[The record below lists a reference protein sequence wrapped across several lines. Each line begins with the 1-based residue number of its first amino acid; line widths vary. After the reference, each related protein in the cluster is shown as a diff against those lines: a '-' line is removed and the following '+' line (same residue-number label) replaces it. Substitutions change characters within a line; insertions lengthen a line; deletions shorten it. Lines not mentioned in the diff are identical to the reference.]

1 MKEWAPGLPLVKSQR
16 AKMLL
21 HIFLL
26 LPLARSQD
34 YASDYPTKEAPDA
47 YTFYD
52 SVEDYE
58 LNIPSYDYDTTLSE
72 TLVQVNDNTENVDLN
87 DMCRVSSGESNIVM
101 DLIESL
107 GDDFSQETSPKEL
120 PITGR
125 VGSDIELELVFPSGY
140 SIFKTQDKSIH
151 LTEPLDRD
159 QNDLSS
165 IVFQVTCTVLRTG
178 KRRTIPVIVRISDLN
193 DNSPRFIGTPYTISL
208 PENTPVNAT
217 VFTGLKAEDMDS
229 GNNMQIEYSVVPG
242 DGSVNDGFGY
252 FAINLPH
259 QGFITVAKQLDFE
272 STKNYYVNIL
282 ATDKALDPAS
292 RKTSMTVL
300 TVNLEDSDDL
310 DPAFA
315 HPLYTSRVVSGVTAG
330 VLDIKPDKIQAEDQ
344 DSLRSEIFYTFV
356 SGKPNFYGDYF
367 SIDRRTGVVRQT
379 RSLDRETASEFEM
392 IIMAEENTQHRR
404 RARTKLMIKVEA
416 KDIHAPEL
424 SVSAS
429 EGYIDEN
436 SPVGTLVLD
445 RNKRPI
451 KFRVTDQDLVSEG
464 QKPPYIYEFT
474 SSQFDQNAD
483 SELIAKDGSLDR
495 DAPSQPMLIV
505 QVVAREDLPN
515 GKASSPV
522 SIRIHLRDM
531 NDNPPILPAIA
542 PITIQAGNS
551 RRKIAQMNAT
561 DIDEDDSIR
570 YRILHVSNGGK
581 RIFYVNPSNGD
592 VEVLGRAVAG
602 DSYSITIVAMDNSG
616 ATSQTILEVNVTPG
630 PNVRPPYFDKIVYDV
645 TVSEGSPRHSSVITV
660 SAKDPEGATVTYS
673 IISGNNLEHF
683 SIGESTG
690 VIRVMQPL
698 DREELRRYSLMI
710 KAEDEDKKASTATV
724 NIIVTDVNDQN
735 PEFQNLPYSF
745 RVKEGEIDAFVG
757 RVFAEDKDVEE
768 NANISY
774 SVPNESPFE
783 IEKFSGKITT
793 KLSLDF
799 EANQVHYVVVTAK
812 DGGKVPRL
820 ATATATILVQ
830 DISDE
835 TPFFPQKVYEA
846 TVPENLNDFIIT
858 TVTAEDKDTL
868 PQITYR
874 IMQGDVTKFA
884 IDPATGVIRTSQGLD
899 FERAKE
905 HVIIVGTE
913 QGQTETKNNSDS
925 TCKVII
931 TVQDVNDIPPMFTRM
946 PPGNTIQVRNDAK
959 INEKIGSVEATD
971 SDGTAPGNQVR
982 YQLVEDQS
990 SDRAAKYFRID
1001 PDTGEIVLQ
1010 GDLTNELYEE
1020 YRLMI
1025 RAYDQGEPSLDST
1038 ATVVVI
1044 VQQVVTVPPNSGV
1057 GFSDLEHLIEVMENT
1072 PQEAILKT
1080 LTLSMKPKRNIKIRC
1095 EVIEAFDKNGKSST
1109 TLFRGELND
1118 NKDCNLILARSGL
1131 DHEIMDEYSIKMT
1144 LNTLT
1149 AFVNPNRMEAR
1160 INVTVQDKND
1170 NRPRFTYDAPYN
1182 RLIKDKYLAIVS
1194 EFTPVREE
1202 IFQVMATDKDSG
1214 EYGMI
1219 KYELSPDTDT
1229 TTRQYFRI
1237 ESDTG
1242 AVVVAKNFENV
1253 PDDVLPFRLIIT
1265 ARDNP
1270 GRMDDSK
1277 MEKTM
1282 LVINLVREGYFMVL
1296 SVKDTPPKE
1305 MELKESQLAQTIQ
1318 EQTGLVIGVD
1328 QILPAQQESING
1340 SCCEE
1345 NPDGSD
1351 IWFYAIDPETQKIL
1365 SYNDSTIVEH
1375 ISGKSAQTSLKY
1387 TITGD
1392 LHVQASEI
1400 RAPHQPQPLTTAIPV
1415 STSVK
1420 SLEIER
1426 YHGYPAVL
1434 IAIGCLIFALS
1445 LTAIIYLLILYAKY
1459 KYAKDRAQRMVVIPR
1474 YEPVFVEPNLKEYE
1488 TQVLQMS
1495 VAIDDADSGDLKL
1508 DFSNR
1513 SHVFDPGFNLDSV
1526 SYITHETSASASPVS
1541 DNEPIASH
1549 STFRAATIMGR
1560 PVVRNLSNRLKDHY
1574 REGQKPVHNPMYD
1587 KSSDS
1592 DDAHDGVM
1600 NPSFTNDNVMFRGRK
1615 DFNTSTPKRASSF
1628 KSPIDAT
1635 TQL

>member
-1 MKEWAPGLPLVKSQR
+1 MIRQQR
-16 AKMLL
+16 AKMLIPIL
-21 HIFLL
+21 LL
-26 LPLARSQD
+26 LPLAKSQD
-34 YASDYPTKEAPDA
+34 YSLDYTGTIGTPVPID

-58 LNIPSYDYDTTLSE
+58 LNSPSVDYPVLSE
-72 TLVQVNDNTENVDLN
+72 TLVKVNDIVDTGEIIDID
-87 DMCRVSSGESNIVM
+87 DMCRVSTGQSNIVM
-101 DLIESL
+101 DLMESF
-107 GDDFSQETSPKEL
+107 GDDFSQETNPREL
-120 PITGR
+120 PIAGN
-125 VGSDIELELVFPSGY
+125 VGYDIELELVFPSGY
-140 SIFKTQDKSIH
+140 SIFRLQDKSIH

-159 QNDLSS
+159 QSDLSS
-165 IVFQVTCTVLRTG
+165 IVFQVTCTVLQTG

-193 DNSPRFIGTPYTISL
+193 DNSPIFLGTPYSISL
-208 PENTPVNAT
+208 PENTPVNTT
-217 VFTGLKAEDMDS
+217 VFTSLKAEDMDS
-229 GNNMQIEYSVVPG
+229 GNNMQIEYTVVPG
-242 DGSVNDGFGY
+242 DGSLNDGFGY

-259 QGFITVAKQLDFE
+259 QGFVKIAKQLDYE
-272 STKNYYVNIL
+272 TTQKYYVNIK
-282 ATDKALDPAS
+282 ATDKASDPS
-292 RKTSMTVL
+292 QRKTSMTVL

-344 DSLRSEIFYTFV
+344 DSLRSEILYTFI
-356 SGKPNFYGDYF
+356 SGKPKFYGDYF

-392 IIMAEENTQHRR
+392 IIMAEENNENRR

-416 KDIHAPEL
+416 KDIHPPEL
-424 SVSAS
+424 TVSAD

-445 RNKRPI
+445 GNKNPI
-451 KFRVTDQDLVSEG
+451 KFTVADQDLVSDG
-464 QKPPYIYEFT
+464 QKPSYIYEFT
-474 SSQFDQNAD
+474 SSQFDRNVD
-483 SELIAKDGSLDR
+483 SQLIVKDGSLDR

-522 SIRIHLRDM
+522 SIRIHLRDV

-542 PITIQAGNS
+542 PLTIQAGNS

-581 RIFYVNPSNGD
+581 RTFYVQPTTGD
-592 VEVLGRAVAG
+592 VEVLARVLAG

-645 TVSEGSPRHSSVITV
+645 TVSEGSPRHTSVITV
-660 SAKDPEGATVTYS
+660 NAKDPEEATVTYS
-673 IISGNNLEHF
+673 IITGNNLEHF

-690 VIRVMQPL
+690 VIRVMQTL
-698 DREELRRYSLMI
+698 DREELRRYSLTI
-710 KAEDEDKKASTATV
+710 KAEDEGKKASTATV
-724 NIIVTDVNDQN
+724 NIMVTDVNDQN

-757 RVFAEDKDVEE
+757 RVFAEDKDVAE

-774 SVPNESPFE
+774 SVPYESPFE
-783 IEKFSGKITT
+783 IDNISGKIST
-793 KLSLDF
+793 KLALDF
-799 EANQVHYVVVTAK
+799 EMNQVHYVVVTAQ

-820 ATATATILVQ
+820 ATATATVLVQ

-835 TPFFPQKVYEA
+835 TPYFPQKVYEA
-846 TVPENLNDFIIT
+846 VVPENLNDFIIT

-874 IMQGDVTKFA
+874 IMQGDVTKFT
-884 IDPATGVIRTSQGLD
+884 IDPATGMIRTIQGLD

-905 HVIIVGTE
+905 HTIIVGTE
-913 QGQTETKNNSDS
+913 QGRADIRNGSDA
-925 TCKVII
+925 TCTVII

-946 PPGNTIQVRNDAK
+946 PPGNTIQVRNDAQM
-959 INEKIGSVEATD
+959 NEKIGRVKATD

-982 YQLVEDQS
+982 YQLVGDRS
-990 SDRAAKYFRID
+990 SDRADSYFRVD
-1001 PDTGEIVLQ
+1001 PDTGDIVLQ
-1010 GDLTNELYEE
+1010 DDLTNELYDE
-1020 YRLMI
+1020 YTLLI

-1038 ATVVVI
+1038 VTIVVL

-1072 PQEAILKT
+1072 PQEAVLKT
-1080 LTLSMKPKRNIKIRC
+1080 LTLSMKPERNITIQC
-1095 EVIEAFDKNGKSST
+1095 NVVEAFDKNGKSVS
-1109 TLFRGELND
+1109 TLFRGELNK

-1131 DHEIMDEYSIKMT
+1131 DHERMDEYSIKMA

-1149 AFVNPNRMEAR
+1149 AFVNPNKMEAR
-1160 INVTVQDKND
+1160 INVTIQDKND
-1170 NRPRFTYDAPYN
+1170 NRPRFVYDAPYSS
-1182 RLIKDKYLAIVS
+1182 LIKDKSLATVS
-1194 EFTPVREE
+1194 EFTALQTE
-1202 IFQVMATDKDSG
+1202 IFQVRATDKDSG
-1214 EYGMI
+1214 ELGKI
-1219 KYELSPDTDT
+1219 KFELSPDTDT

-1237 ESDTG
+1237 DPDTG
-1242 AVVVAKNFENV
+1242 VVVVVKPFENV
-1253 PDDVLPFRLIIT
+1253 PDEALPFRLIIT

-1282 LVINLVREGYFMVL
+1282 LVINLVRDGYFMVL
-1296 SVKDTPPKE
+1296 SVRDTPPEE
-1305 MELKESQLAQTIQ
+1305 MEMKADQLAGIIQ
-1318 EQTGLVIGVD
+1318 DQTGLVIEVD
-1328 QILPAQQESING
+1328 QILPAQQEAVNG
-1340 SCCEE
+1340 TCCIE

-1351 IWFYAIDPETQKIL
+1351 VWFYAIDPETQQIL
-1365 SYNDSTIVEH
+1365 SYNDSTILDH

-1400 RAPHQPQPLTTAIPV
+1400 RAPHQVQPLTTAMPA

-1420 SLEIER
+1420 SLETER

-1434 IAIGCLIFALS
+1434 IAIGCLVFALS
-1445 LTAIIYLLILYAKY
+1445 FAAIIYLLILYAKY

-1495 VAIDDADSGDLKL
+1495 VAIDDGDSGDLKL

-1541 DNEPIASH
+1541 DNEPIPSH
-1549 STFRAATIMGR
+1549 STFRAATITGR

-1574 REGQKPVHNPMYD
+1574 REEPKPVHNPMYD

-1592 DDAHDGVM
+1592 DDTHDGVM

>member
-1 MKEWAPGLPLVKSQR
+1 MLLPILVLLPLV
-16 AKMLL
+16 MG
-21 HIFLL
+21 
-26 LPLARSQD
+26 QD
-34 YASDYPTKEAPDA
+34 YISNGKESVSPTD

-52 SVEDYE
+52 SVDDYE
-58 LNIPSYDYDTTLSE
+58 LNIPSVDYPILSE
-72 TLVQVNDNTENVDLN
+72 TVVQVNDNIEMD
-87 DMCRVSSGESNIVM
+87 DMCRVSTGESNIVM
-101 DLIESL
+101 DLMESF
-107 GDDFSQETSPKEL
+107 GDDYNQETNPREL
-120 PITGR
+120 PIIGQ
-125 VGSDIELELVFPSGY
+125 VGYDIELELVFPSGY
-140 SIFKTQDKSIH
+140 SIFRLQNKSIR

-159 QNDLSS
+159 ESDLSS
-165 IVFQVTCTVLRTG
+165 IVFQVTCTVSSTG

-193 DNSPRFIGTPYTISL
+193 DNSPQFSGTPYSISL
-208 PENTPVNAT
+208 PENTPVNT
-217 VFTGLKAEDMDS
+217 TIFTDLKATDMDS
-229 GNNMQIEYSVVPG
+229 GNNMQIEYTVVKG
-242 DGSVNDGFGY
+242 DGSLNDGYGY

-259 QGFITVAKQLDFE
+259 QGFITIAKQLDFE
-272 STKNYYVNIL
+272 TTQKYYVNIM
-282 ATDKALDPAS
+282 ATDKASDPA
-292 RKTSMTVL
+292 RRRTSMTVL

-344 DSLRSEIFYTFV
+344 DSLRSEILYTFI

-392 IIMAEENTQHRR
+392 LIMAEENNNNRR
-404 RARTKLMIKVEA
+404 RARTKLMIAVEA
-416 KDIHAPEL
+416 EDIHPPEL
-424 SVSAS
+424 AVSADQ
-429 EGYIDEN
+429 GFIDEN

-445 RNKRPI
+445 MNKIPI
-451 KFRVTDQDLVSEG
+451 TFTVVDQDLISVG
-464 QKPPYIYEFT
+464 QKPSYIYEFT
-474 SSQFDQNAD
+474 SSQFDRNAA
-483 SELIAKDGSLDR
+483 SELIVVDGSLDR

-581 RIFYVNPSNGD
+581 RTFYVNPSTGD
-592 VEVLGRAVAG
+592 VEVLDRVLAG

-616 ATSQTILEVNVTPG
+616 ATSQTILEVKVTPG
-630 PNVRPPYFDKIVYDV
+630 PNVRPPYFDKMVYDV
-645 TVSEGSPRHSSVITV
+645 TVSEGSPRHTSVITV
-660 SAKDPEGATVTYS
+660 YAKDPEEATVTYS
-673 IISGNNLEHF
+673 IITGNNLEHF

-698 DREELRRYSLMI
+698 DREELRRYSLMVQ
-710 KAEDEDKKASTATV
+710 AEDEGKKASTATI

-745 RVKEGEIDAFVG
+745 RVNEGELDAFVG
-757 RVFAEDKDVEE
+757 SVFAEDKDIAN

-774 SVPNESPFE
+774 SVPNESPFV
-783 IEKFSGKITT
+783 IDNISGKIST
-793 KLSLDF
+793 KLALDF
-799 EANQVHYVVVTAK
+799 ETNNVHYVVVTAQ

-820 ATATATILVQ
+820 ATATATVFVEDKQ
-830 DISDE
+830 DE
-835 TPFFPQKVYEA
+835 TPYFPQTLYEA
-846 TVPENLNDFIIT
+846 TVPENLNDYIIT
-858 TVTAEDKDTL
+858 TVIAEDKDTK
-868 PQITYR
+868 PNITYR
-874 IMQGDVTKFA
+874 IMQGDVTKFK
-884 IDPATGVIRTSQGLD
+884 IDPETGMIRTVQGLD
-899 FERAKE
+899 FERSKE
-905 HVIIVGTE
+905 HIIVVGTE
-913 QGQTETKNNSDS
+913 EGRIDTKNSSDA

-946 PPGNTIQVRNDAK
+946 PSGNTIQVRNDAQ
-959 INEKIGSVEATD
+959 INEKLGTVRATD
-971 SDGTAPGNQVR
+971 SDGTAPGNLVR
-982 YQLVEDQS
+982 YQLVQDGS
-990 SDRAAKYFRID
+990 SDRADTYFRVD
-1001 PDTGEIVLQ
+1001 PDSGVIVLQ
-1010 GDLTNELYEE
+1010 GDLTNELYDE

-1038 ATVVVI
+1038 VTIVVL

-1057 GFSDLEHLIEVMENT
+1057 GFSDLEHRIEVMENT
-1072 PQEAILKT
+1072 PQEAVLKT
-1080 LTLSMKPKRNIKIRC
+1080 LTLSMKPDRNIMIRC
-1095 EVIEAFDKNGKSST
+1095 EVIEAFNKNGENVGS
-1109 TLFRGELND
+1109 LFKGELNK

-1131 DHEIMDEYSIKMT
+1131 DHESMDEYTIKMA

-1149 AFVNPNRMEAR
+1149 AFVNPNKMEAR
-1160 INVTVQDKND
+1160 VNVTIQDKND
-1170 NRPRFTYDAPYN
+1170 NTPRFIYDAPYN
-1182 RLIKDKYLAIVS
+1182 KLVSDKYLATAS
-1194 EFTPVREE
+1194 EYTSEQEE
-1202 IFQVMATDKDSG
+1202 IYQVMATDKDSG
-1214 EYGMI
+1214 EYGKI
-1219 KYELSPDTDT
+1219 KYEISPDTDT

-1237 ESDTG
+1237 DPDSG
-1242 AVVVAKNFENV
+1242 VVVAIKPFENV
-1253 PDDVLPFRLIIT
+1253 PDEVLPFRLIIT

-1270 GRMDDSK
+1270 KRMDDSK

-1282 LVINLVREGYFMVL
+1282 LVINLVRDGYFLVL
-1296 SVKDTPPKE
+1296 SVKDTPPEE
-1305 MELKESQLAQTIQ
+1305 MEMKAENLAHIIQ
-1318 EQTGLVIGVD
+1318 DQTGLVIEVNR
-1328 QILPAQQESING
+1328 ILPAQQESING
-1340 SCCEE
+1340 TCCTE

-1351 IWFYAIDPETQKIL
+1351 IWFYAIDPETEKIL
-1365 SYNDSTIVEH
+1365 PYNHSTVVNH

-1400 RAPHQPQPLTTAIPV
+1400 RAPHQPPPLTTAVPSI
-1415 STSVK
+1415 TSVK
-1420 SLEIER
+1420 SLESER
-1426 YHGYPAVL
+1426 YNGYPAVL
-1434 IAIGCLIFALS
+1434 IAIGCLVFALS
-1445 LTAIIYLLILYAKY
+1445 FIAIIYLLILYAKY

-1495 VAIDDADSGDLKL
+1495 VAIDDGDSGDLKL

-1541 DNEPIASH
+1541 DNEPIPSH
-1549 STFRAATIMGR
+1549 STFRAATITGR
-1560 PVVRNLSNRLKDHY
+1560 PVIRNLSNRLKDDY
-1574 REGQKPVHNPMYD
+1574 MLEPKQAQTPMYD

-1592 DDAHDGVM
+1592 DDTHDGVM